1 VVLPP
6 GPALPR
12 AAQAYM
18 MVRHADRF
26 GSLCRRRYGPVF
38 TVRALPWGDVVVVAE
53 PEPIK
58 TVFTGDPDLW
68 RAGEGYELLRPLL
81 GAHSVIVLD
90 GDEHMRARRRLL
102 PPFHGKAIRCHEQMI
117 ERVTADYVARWPL
130 ERPFAVLD
138 QMKLITLDVLLRS
151 VLGVHDEQ
159 RRAELGA
166 AIVKGV
172 ALKPVSLLMWVWPTL
187 QGVGP
192 WRRFRASLAYARRR
206 ILEEIANARRDP
218 RLGERDDVLALLIQ
232 AGELS
237 DGELLD
243 QVGTL
248 LLAGHDTT
256 ATALAW
262 TLERLVRHP
271 QALERARDDD
281 AYLDAAIKEAM
292 RVRPVLPAVV
302 RRLSRATR
310 LGDWQLPAGMT
321 VMASARLVQMS
332 PAIFPRPLQFRPERF
347 LEGEGS
353 TYSWIPFGGGT
364 RRCLGAAFASFHMR
378 VVLRTVLRQIE
389 LHADRMVSERLRSDH
404 ITLMPARGA
413 RVVRARRS
421 AGSCRR
427 PEWSV
432 SV

>member
-1 VVLPP
+1 MVLPP
-6 GPALPR
+6 GPAIPR
-12 AAQAYM
+12 AAQAYLM
-18 MVRHADRF
+18 IRHADRY
-26 GSLCRRRYGPVF
+26 GSICHRRYGPVF
-38 TVRALPWGDVVVVAE
+38 TVRAMPWGDVVVVTE
-53 PEPIK
+53 PEAIK

-81 GAHSVIVLD
+81 GTHSVIVLD
-90 GDEHMRARRRLL
+90 GEEHLRARRRLL
-102 PPFHGKAIRCHEQMI
+102 PPFHGKAIRLHELMI
-117 ERVTADYVARWPL
+117 ERVTAEYVARWPL

-138 QMKLITLDVLLRS
+138 QMKSITLDVLLRS
-151 VLGVHDEQ
+151 VLGVESEQ
-159 RRAELGA
+159 RRDELGA
-166 AIVKGV
+166 AIVRGV
-172 ALKPVSLLMWVWPTL
+172 ALRPLSLLMWVWPWL

-192 WRRFRASLAYARRR
+192 WRRFRASLAYARRL
-206 ILEEIANARRDP
+206 ILEEIASARRDP
-218 RLGERDDVLALLIQ
+218 RLSERDDVLALLIG

-237 DGELLD
+237 DSELLD

-271 QALERARDDD
+271 QALERARADD

-302 RRLSRATR
+302 RRLSRPAE
-310 LGDWQLPAGMT
+310 LGAWSLPAGMT
-321 VMASARLVQMS
+321 VMASARLVQLS

-378 VVLRTVLRQIE
+378 VVLRTVLRQID
-389 LHADRMVSERLRSDH
+389 LRADRMVGERLRSDH

-413 RVVRARRS
+413 RMVR
-421 AGSCRR
+421 GRR
-427 PEWSV
+427 PSRRLRPSGV
-432 SV
+432 VG